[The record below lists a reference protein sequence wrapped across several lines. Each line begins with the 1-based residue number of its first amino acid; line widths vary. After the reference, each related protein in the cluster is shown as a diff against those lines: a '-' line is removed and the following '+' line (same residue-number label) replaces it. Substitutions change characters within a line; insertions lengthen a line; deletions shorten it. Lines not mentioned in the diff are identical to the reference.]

1 MKTNELKPNFYMFGN
16 KGAVWSNA
24 AHIAQSGTFSG
35 TTLCGTPML
44 STNWAR
50 IENVENIGCP
60 ECLEAYNKINELVVT

>member
-16 KGAVWSNA
+16 KGAVWTNTV
-24 AHIAQSGTFSG
+24 HIAQAGIFAG

-50 IENVENIGCP
+50 IENVEHIGCP
-60 ECLEAYNKINELVVT
+60 ECLEEYNKINELVVT